1 MAEPESISVMVWRI
15 TGAVHDTGTAIAT
28 VPLWALRGRR
38 RAVRLRRSVSRDM
51 ARSGSYGLSQG
62 YLRWPERY
70 APEKG
75 GANAARYLYRR
86 SGGCGFGSRHRLM
99 EQGEARTR
107 LYVDRFLSNSTS
119 SAHVVTFCS
128 SAILSIQSAT
138 AFAFSWSSTVTAF
151 LSSNSDKVL

>member
-1 MAEPESISVMVWRI
+1 
-15 TGAVHDTGTAIAT
+15 
-28 VPLWALRGRR
+28 
-38 RAVRLRRSVSRDM
+38 M

-62 YLRWPERY
+62 YCVAQNDMPLRRV
-70 APEKG
+70 ART
-75 GANAARYLYRR
+75 AARYLYRR

-99 EQGEARTR
+99 EQGETRTR
-107 LYVDRFLSNSTS
+107 LYADRFLSNSTN
-119 SAHVVTFCS
+119 SAQVVTFCS